1 MKKSINVKNLNNNMV
16 GLNFNP
22 DSCIFITSQAVNA
35 NQFNPSVPDTGNL
48 TTHNLLFDT
57 DSQTLIWVDTKTNLI
72 VQEVG
77 TGTNGWVCDDFVTNA
92 ANAPGQSIVFATSVA
107 NGGNVA
113 STPTNLDALDV
124 NGTVN
129 KSRYGLQTMSIPASG
144 AISRSHMQSPTNTR
158 FQIQPTT
165 VVGFGADIAFNGGQ
179 IDFAN
184 DPVYQHVGFL
194 NAGAT
199 SPNQGAYIRPP
210 YVGETDFYKYCL
222 TYFDSGT
229 STPVRLTFDSPVPYD
244 PTNNRF
250 LSFFILVDA
259 PNDSIT
265 YTIKENGNTHKFTIN
280 DVQATYPDMWSGSI
294 INMMYVGVSR
304 VSLPAVSAV
313 RSIVVDK
320 VYRYIKPNY
329 NY

>member
-1 MKKSINVKNLNNNMV
+1 MV

-77 TGTNGWVCDDFVTNA
+77 TGTNGWVCDDLVTALPNT
-92 ANAPGQSIVFATSVA
+92 PGQSIVFATSVA
-107 NGGNVA
+107 SGGSQA
-113 STPTNLDALDV
+113 TTPTNLNVPDV
-124 NGTVN
+124 NGIVN
-129 KSRYGLQTMSIPASG
+129 KSRYGLQTTSISTAANARSNMS
-144 AISRSHMQSPTNTR
+144 TNVNTR

-165 VVGFGADIAFNGGQ
+165 VVGFGADVAFNGGQ
-179 IDFAN
+179 IDFPN
-184 DPVYQHVGFL
+184 DPVYMTVGFA
-194 NAGAT
+194 NAGTTAPT
-199 SPNQGAYIRPP
+199 QGAYIRPP
-210 YVGETDFYKYCL
+210 YVGETNFYKYCL

-229 STPVRLTFDSPVPYD
+229 STPVRLTFDSPVAYD
-244 PTNNRF
+244 PTNFRF
-250 LSFFILVDA
+250 LSVFILVDA

-265 YTIKENGNTHKFTIN
+265 YTIKENGNTHKYTIN
-280 DVQATYPDMWSGSI
+280 DVLATYPDMWSGSI
-294 INMMYVGVSR
+294 INTMII
-304 VSLPAVSAV
+304 SAARIGAPILGIA
-313 RSIVVDK
+313 RSIVTDK